1 MRSCEAGVRNFGT
14 PFDVFG
20 DGMRCL
26 VLLLCGHRA
35 DDSDGEKKSKKKYAV
50 HVLTRRIFPF
60 ALGINHRDV
69 IIHASIV
76 AGTSVDRA

>member
-1 MRSCEAGVRNFGT
+1 M
-14 PFDVFG
+14 
-20 DGMRCL
+20 
-26 VLLLCGHRA
+26 LCGHRA

-76 AGTSVDRA
+76 AGSSVDRA

>member
-26 VLLLCGHRA
+26 VFSLCGQRA
-35 DDSDGEKKSKKKYAV
+35 DDSDEEENCKKKYAV
-50 HVLTRRIFPF
+50 HAFTRRISCIKVFVEYTCTPSS
-60 ALGINHRDV
+60 V
-69 IIHASIV
+69 IGVTMCA
-76 AGTSVDRA
+76 TLF